1 MTDVCA
7 VTETNFERD
16 VKMKGGVVVLR
27 FWATWCGPCMR
38 MKPIYLEIAKEMVG
52 DVTFA
57 EVDIDQTPELAAVF
71 GIRSVPSVVVM
82 KDGQPVD
89 GLVGLAPKS
98 RYIDLIKKHL
108 VEQPAG

>member
-1 MTDVCA
+1 MTKFRVP
-7 VTETNFERD
+7 
-16 VKMKGGVVVLR
+16 
-27 FWATWCGPCMR
+27 ATIVHLLGAPGTG
-38 MKPIYLEIAKEMVG
+38 KYTIAKEMVG